1 MSPITRRVSL
11 LLAPALMLAAGCA
24 INPATGKRQLSL
36 ISESQEIRMGADAD
50 GDVSQQMGLYEDEDL
65 EQVVQDTGQQ
75 LAALSERPG
84 LPWSFKIVD
93 DPAVNAFALP
103 GGYIYLTRGILAHF
117 NSTAEMAGVLGH
129 EIGHVT
135 ARHSVNQMSK
145 AQLAGLGLG
154 LGAAL
159 DPSVAR
165 YANLTS
171 AGVGILFL
179 KFGRDDER
187 QADDLGFR
195 YLGHAGYPQEA
206 MVDVFEMLQAAGG
219 GDGSSRAPGWLS
231 THPSPENREERIRAL
246 MGDNPAPPAV
256 PDTRWLH
263 GLEGLVYGEDPRQ
276 GFFRES
282 LFVHPEM
289 AFRIRFPDDW
299 TAVNQR
305 SFVAAR
311 HPEGDALIK
320 LSLVPADT
328 IAAAAEQFFALEGVR
343 RGQAWRT
350 TVNGLPV
357 ASGTFSVG
365 EPADGSAVA
374 GLVVFVGLDQQ
385 VLRLVG
391 YAPADIWPGRQV
403 AVETSLA
410 SFQRLTATADLKVQ
424 PRRLVLTR
432 VQQPTTLAAFHR
444 AHPSSVSLE
453 EIARLNRLRGE
464 SRLSAGTLVKR
475 VVGGPE

>member
-1 MSPITRRVSL
+1 MLHI
-11 LLAPALMLAAGCA
+11 AIAL
-24 INPATGKRQLSL
+24 
-36 ISESQEIRMGADAD
+36 
-50 GDVSQQMGLYEDEDL
+50 GL
-65 EQVVQDTGQQ
+65 V
-75 LAALSERPG
+75 
-84 LPWSFKIVD
+84 
-93 DPAVNAFALP
+93 
-103 GGYIYLTRGILAHF
+103 
-117 NSTAEMAGVLGH
+117 
-129 EIGHVT
+129 
-135 ARHSVNQMSK
+135 
-145 AQLAGLGLG
+145 AGLGLG
-154 LGAAL
+154 LLAAATGSDFL
-159 DPSVAR
+159 MAIATGVAPIGTAFMNAIRMVVIPLVMAVIFSGVAKLGDPRKLGRLGGLTLAFYWTTMVPAILLGMGVMWVGLAFTPEVTAPAVA
-165 YANLTS
+165 A
-171 AGVGILFL
+171 
-179 KFGRDDER
+179 
-187 QADDLGFR
+187 QAAPEL
-195 YLGHAGYPQEA
+195 PS
-206 MVDVFEMLQAAGG
+206 MVDFLVSLIPANPFAAATNGALLPLIVFTALLAAATGTLDEG
-219 GDGSSRAPGWLS
+219 P
-231 THPSPENREERIRAL
+231 RERL
-246 MGDNPAPPAV
+246 V
-256 PDTRWLH
+256 
-263 GLEGLVYGEDPRQ
+263 GLAD
-276 GFFRES
+276 
-282 LFVHPEM
+282 
-289 AFRIRFPDDW
+289 A
-299 TAVNQR
+299 T
-305 SFVAAR
+305 
-311 HPEGDALIK
+311 GDALIK

-432 VQQPTTLAAFHR
+432 VQQPITLAAFHR
-444 AHPSSVSLE
+444 AYPSSVSLE

>member
-1 MSPITRRVSL
+1 MSPGIHRFSLILVPTL
-11 LLAPALMLAAGCA
+11 LLATGCA
-24 INPATGKRQLSL
+24 INPATGKHQLSL
-36 ISESQEIRMGADAD
+36 ISESQEIRMGAEAD
-50 GDVSQQMGLYEDEDL
+50 GDVTRQMGLYEDEDL
-65 EQVVQDTGQQ
+65 EQVVQATGQQ
-75 LAALSERPG
+75 LAALSERPD
-84 LPWSFKIVD
+84 LPWSFRIVD

-117 NSTAEMAGVLGH
+117 NATAEMAGVLGH

-195 YLGHAGYPQEA
+195 YLGKAGYPQEA
-206 MVDVFEMLQAAGG
+206 MVDVFQMLQAAGG
-219 GDGSSRAPGWLS
+219 GDGSGRAPGWLS
-231 THPSPENREERIRAL
+231 THPSPENREERIAAL
-246 MGDNPAPPAV
+246 LAENPSPSMA
-256 PDTRWLH
+256 PDTRWLQ
-263 GLEGLVYGEDPRQ
+263 GLNGLVYGEDPRQ
-276 GFFRES
+276 GFFRQAQ
-282 LFVHPEM
+282 FVHPEM
-289 AFRIRFPDDW
+289 EFQIRFPEDW
-299 TAVNQR
+299 QAVNQR

-311 HPEGDALIK
+311 HPDGDALIK

-328 IAAAAEQFFALEGVR
+328 ITAAADQFFALEGVR
-343 RGQAWRT
+343 RGDGWRST
-350 TVNGLPV
+350 INGLPV

-374 GLVVFVGLDQQ
+374 GLVMFVGVRQQ

-391 YAPADIWPGRQV
+391 YSPVDIWPGRQA

-410 SFQRLTATADLKVQ
+410 SFQRLTAAADLEVQ

-444 AHPSSVSLE
+444 AHPSSVSLD
-453 EIARLNRLRGE
+453 EIARLNRLQPE
-464 SRLSAGTLVKR
+464 SRLATGTLVKG